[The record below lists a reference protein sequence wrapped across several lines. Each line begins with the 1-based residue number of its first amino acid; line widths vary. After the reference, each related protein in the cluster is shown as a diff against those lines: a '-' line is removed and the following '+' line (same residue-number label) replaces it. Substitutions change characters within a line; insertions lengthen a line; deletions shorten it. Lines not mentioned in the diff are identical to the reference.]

1 MFYLDTDDAAEQKKL
16 FLWFKR
22 ERCEKMLTCFKMA
35 RKHVLLV
42 IAIAVVFLSKK
53 IFIVLTLVAL

>member
-22 ERCEKMLTCFKMA
+22 ERCEKC
-35 RKHVLLV
+35 LL
-42 IAIAVVFLSKK
+42 
-53 IFIVLTLVAL
+53 ALKWLASMYF